1 MQSRVIV
8 SGEPLLFNDVAERVT
23 KPDGVYYNVDR
34 EGTIQKLPE
43 SGPAG
48 TNAAMMVPV
57 KDEGRVV
64 GVVQL
69 MSDQRRVLEQAARG
83 LRGAR
88 RADGGGRAKRAPSAG
103 APAPRGRRGGGPR
116 GGARSASRPPAC
128 STPSATGS
136 SSSTGRASFASGTRP
151 ASSSAACL
159 RSALWGSGSMPSSPS
174 GRRSALVFSIAEDG
188 GKARSAVLPLQIGE
202 KDLWLSFAAVRTADG
217 VIYACRDV
225 TSERRLEEEK
235 TDLVATI
242 SHELRTP
249 MSAVYGAAKTLL
261 REDVEFP
268 ADRRRQLLE
277 MIATQAA
284 RLSQIT
290 DELLLTSRLD
300 RGELPVDS
308 EPVDIA
314 GIVSETV
321 EAMGPQLAEAAAIE
335 IDIPADVG
343 AASGDRDRIQQVLLN
358 LLDNAVKYGAEPV
371 KVNAYRRDGV
381 IRICVADAGPGI
393 PWPSSRGS
401 SRSSTAPIRSSH
413 ARRAAPVSGS
423 TSLASSRSAWAAGWS
438 STPSSAPG
446 RPSSSSFR
454 RPDGFFA
461 RVAANARGEAAGH
474 PARAVLRPRLRLR
487 DHAGA
492 RACSRTTRPG
502 AASAAALLVLGALW
516 WAWVGYAWLTNTVNP
531 DEGAVRLAILGAMAA
546 MLLVALAV
554 PDAFGDDAIL
564 FGVAY
569 LSSACS
575 TSCCSRWP
583 REATASMLGSVLPPR
598 RRLDDRPGAHHRRR
612 LHRRRCPGCPLDRSR

>member
-8 SGEPLLFNDVAERVT
+8 SGEPLVFNDVAERVT

-34 EGTIQKLPE
+34 EGTIQKVPE

-57 KDEGRVV
+57 KDEGHVV

-69 MSDQRRVLEQAARG
+69 MSDSGAYSSKQLEIFEGLVAQMAAAVRNARLQQERRRLEAAEAAARAVAAEREQAARVLDAVG
-83 LRGAR
+83 DGIFLLDRQGIVRLWNKACELLSCLPAERALGKPLGALIPEWE
-88 RADGGGRAKRAPSAG
+88 AL
-103 APAPRGRRGGGPR
+103 
-116 GGARSASRPPAC
+116 
-128 STPSATGS
+128 AT
-136 SSSTGRASFASGTRP
+136 RI
-151 ASSSAACL
+151 
-159 RSALWGSGSMPSSPS
+159 
-174 GRRSALVFSIAEDG
+174 SIAEDG
-188 GKARSAVLPLQIGE
+188 GKARSAVLPLQVRE

-268 ADRRRQLLE
+268 AERRRQLLE

-321 EAMGPQLAEAAAIE
+321 EALGPQLPEAAAIE
-335 IDIPADVG
+335 VDIPADVG

-393 PWPSSRGS
+393 PAAEQSKIFEKFYRADPLLARSPGGTGLGLYISRE
-401 SRSSTAPIRSSH
+401 
-413 ARRAAPVSGS
+413 
-423 TSLASSRSAWAAGWS
+423 LAQRMG
-438 STPSSAPG
+438 G
-446 RPSSSSFR
+446 RLELNSEL
-454 RPDGFFA
+454 G
-461 RVAANARGEAAGH
+461 
-474 PARAVLRPRLRLR
+474 
-487 DHAGA
+487 AGA
-492 RACSRTTRPG
+492 TF
-502 AASAAALLVLGALW
+502 V
-516 WAWVGYAWLTNTVNP
+516 V
-531 DEGAVRLAILGAMAA
+531 E
-546 MLLVALAV
+546 
-554 PDAFGDDAIL
+554 
-564 FGVAY
+564 
-569 LSSACS
+569 
-575 TSCCSRWP
+575 
-583 REATASMLGSVLPPR
+583 LPP
-598 RRLDDRPGAHHRRR
+598 A
-612 LHRRRCPGCPLDRSR
+612 